1 MTVAERWRSLPRS
14 SSTKQEK
21 LARKGLFGVKGLS
34 IFVYLR
40 AGAFLKG
47 RDFDDRIAPQT

>member
-1 MTVAERWRSLPRS
+1 MTVAQRRRSLPRS

-34 IFVYLR
+34 IFVFVR
-40 AGAFLKG
+40 SGAFLKG
-47 RDFDDRIAPQT
+47 RDFDGRIAPQT